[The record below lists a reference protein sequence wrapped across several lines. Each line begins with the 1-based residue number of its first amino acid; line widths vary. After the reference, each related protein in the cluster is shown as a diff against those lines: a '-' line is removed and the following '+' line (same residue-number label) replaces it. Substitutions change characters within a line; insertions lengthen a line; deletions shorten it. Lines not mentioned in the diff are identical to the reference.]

1 MSTTSHSIDP
11 NASDRDT
18 PAPEAAAIQAAPSR
32 TGLWL
37 LMILLAA
44 TFLGWYLYGKRAP
57 IAPPAPLPPIVA
69 LPPLDRGANDAGAIA
84 NAANTANKPNAA
96 KPASATKPVAA
107 KPRATQARPIAN
119 RSPEPR
125 YPAAAL
131 RRGEGGTVVLRVNVG
146 ADGVPDDIAVSRRS
160 GSRDLDRAAMT
171 AVRDWRF
178 KPATRNGREVASV
191 VEQPVEFRPMQ

>member
-11 NASDRDT
+11 NAPDRDT

-37 LMILLAA
+37 LLVLLGA

-57 IAPPAPLPPIVA
+57 VAPPAPLPPIVA

-84 NAANTANKPNAA
+84 NATNNANKP
-96 KPASATKPVAA
+96 SATKPTPGTKAVAA

-171 AVRDWRF
+171 TVRNWRF

-191 VEQPVEFRPMQ
+191 VEQPVEFRPLQ